1 LEPGEENDSFECGTW
16 RKSWVLNKVWNLEEE
31 LVLKVWNLEKNSF
44 LMWNLEE
51 ELVLK
56 SLEPGE
62 ELILNVEPGDNN

>member
-1 LEPGEENDSFECGTW
+1 
-16 RKSWVLNKVWNLEEE
+16 
-31 LVLKVWNLEKNSF
+31 
-44 LMWNLEE
+44 MWNLEE